1 MIEPGNRGDLDVIP
15 PLNKVTITL
24 DVSPAEL
31 ELAVATNGASLCPA
45 MMKAII
51 AALVV
56 DTPSRGAKSSRSA
69 KF

>member
-1 MIEPGNRGDLDVIP
+1 MIEPANRGELDVIP

-45 MMKAII
+45 MMNAIV
-51 AALVV
+51 AALVF
-56 DTPSRGAKSSRSA
+56 DTPPRGAKS
-69 KF
+69 